1 MAGTPL
7 QQVADMVAGT
17 PLRQVAGM
25 VAGTTKNSHLVLQ
38 AGRKENK
45 LVMVLDL
52 LPSKL
57 VSNGVIPPMY

>member
-1 MAGTPL
+1 
-7 QQVADMVAGT
+7 
-17 PLRQVAGM
+17 M